1 MDDNKLILIAS
12 SGHGQYIPQ
21 YVTIDELDNP
31 KWDWSEVSKED
42 IDALLEG
49 PDNEWYH
56 EAWDMALNNVRIT
69 HDGYEWTLMHN
80 EDLWAVREDATEEEL
95 DNWMI

>member
-1 MDDNKLILIAS
+1 MDDNKLILIADS
-12 SGHGQYIPQ
+12 HHGVYIPQ
-21 YVTIDELDNP
+21 MVTEGELYNP
-31 KWDWSEVSKED
+31 KWDWSGVPVWD

-56 EAWDMALNNVRIT
+56 EAWSNAMNNIVIT
-69 HDGYEWTLMHN
+69 HDDHIWTLIYN
-80 EDLWAVREDATEEEL
+80 QDLWAVREDATEEEL